1 MGIRMQYTLS
11 GRLCNKSL
19 EEFSDM
25 KDSSFTPGG
34 FAIDAPIHEKTICVP
49 FDWCS
54 YSASVNEDGT
64 MTVIHGEKTFFSVDA
79 ENKLDDCYEETWA
92 ALGINKEDL
101 TPEAMA
107 KTTAI
112 RDFAID
118 YWPVP
123 EEQDPDDEL
132 YIKRL
137 CFLDDDGTEYPVNDA
152 VLKAAGNILKL

>member
-19 EEFSDM
+19 KEFSDIQGR
-25 KDSSFTPGG
+25 SFTPGG
-34 FAIDAPIHEKTICVP
+34 FAIDVPIHEKTICVP

-64 MTVIHGEKTFFSVDA
+64 MTVIHGEKTIFSVGA
-79 ENKLDDCYEETWA
+79 ENELDECYEEDWI
-92 ALGINKEDL
+92 ALGISREDL
-101 TPEAMA
+101 TSEVMA

-112 RDFAID
+112 REFAID

-123 EEQDPDDEL
+123 NDQDQDDEL
-132 YIKRL
+132 HIESL
-137 CFLDDDGTEYPVNDA
+137 CFLDDDGTEYPVEDT